1 MINGFKV
8 TGKAI
13 SCVFLISKICS
24 SVFSSRNL
32 LHFLFKLDTSPLLH
46 KILYLIFLKEAF
58 KNKTSYILNVLGLF
72 VIDYFTLV
80 RTTYAFNVYF
90 FL

>member
-13 SCVFLISKICS
+13 SSVFLIRKICS

-46 KILYLIFLKEAF
+46 KNLVLDILKKSF
-58 KNKTSYILNVLGLF
+58 
-72 VIDYFTLV
+72 
-80 RTTYAFNVYF
+80 
-90 FL
+90 